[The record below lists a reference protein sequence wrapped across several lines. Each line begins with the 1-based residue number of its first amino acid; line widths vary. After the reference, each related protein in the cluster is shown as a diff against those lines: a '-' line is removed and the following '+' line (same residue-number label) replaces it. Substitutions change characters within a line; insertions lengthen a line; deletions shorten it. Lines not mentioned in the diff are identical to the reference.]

1 MDNIFLLIDAL
12 CILIVYYLLRKKVEF
27 LEIKNIWAMAIPML
41 VIMVLSTH
49 FKLYTLGLFMA
60 FLLIVVPLMV
70 VTAYPQRFRNFLED
84 YKGRKVNVK
93 NIEKLLDKESEEQ
106 LIDAITQL
114 SRKRFGSS
122 ILIAREDDLKDIE
135 ETGDSVGAIAIT
147 SDVIQLLAQPNS
159 FASKGAIVIRD
170 NKIVAVNCKMPM
182 LKSEQIARAGGNKR
196 HFGMLGTVNK
206 YDSVVIGTSQTSG
219 GITLG
224 GTTVDNRI
232 SFNLMVQLKDF
243 DLQNGVTKE
252 VLSERLHVLLVGKG
266 NTDDLV
272 EVQRQRD
279 EEPSE
284 PKKKRKA
291 KKPKENLTR
300 EQKKALREDRRN
312 GRD

>member
-41 VIMVLSTH
+41 IIMVLSTH

-135 ETGDSVGAIAIT
+135 ETGDSVGEIAIT

>member
-41 VIMVLSTH
+41 IIMVLSTH

-135 ETGDSVGAIAIT
+135 ETGDSVGEIAIT

-159 FASKGAIVIRD
+159 FSSKGAIVIRD

>member
-41 VIMVLSTH
+41 IIMVLSTH

-135 ETGDSVGAIAIT
+135 ETGDSVGEIAIT

-272 EVQRQRD
+272 EVQRQKD